1 MTTKKTY
8 KNYPKTI
15 NKMAI
20 RTYIAIITSHVNGLN
35 ALKDIKWLKA
45 KLKKRILP
53 IEDSDLK
60 TYIY

>member
-1 MTTKKTY
+1 
-8 KNYPKTI
+8 
-15 NKMAI
+15 MAI

-60 TYIY
+60 TYIYWKQRDAKGIECK

>member
-1 MTTKKTY
+1 
-8 KNYPKTI
+8 
-15 NKMAI
+15 MAI
-20 RTYIAIITSHVNGLN
+20 RTYIAISTSHVNGLN

-53 IEDSDLK
+53 IGDSDLK